1 MRPINAYWYSQ
12 NPVAW
17 LLLPISVIYC
27 LLVFLRRALYKTG
40 LLKSYKLPVPVIIV
54 GNITVGGTGK
64 TPLLI
69 ALTTLLQQQGCRPGI
84 VSRGYGGTV
93 TGERLVKESDD
104 AHMIGDEPC
113 LILKRTG
120 CPLVVGRDRVAA
132 AQLLLAKS
140 DCNVILSD
148 DGLQHYRMQRDVEIA
163 IVDKNRQYG
172 NGYCLP
178 AGPLRE
184 TVSRL
189 KQVDMVVSHCSDAN
203 SSVTPSHSPHFSL
216 HFLDAINLKT
226 DESRNIESFSVQ
238 PVHAVA
244 GIGHPERFF
253 KQLRKNGLEVIA
265 HTFADHHEFTAA
277 DFVFDDDCPVLMTE
291 KDAVKCQGLPAENLW
306 YVPVDAGLSKGLQQQ
321 FLSSIDVLIP
331 KEPA

>member
-1 MRPINAYWYSQ
+1 MKSIDAYWYSQ

-17 LLLPISVIYC
+17 LLLPVSAIYC
-27 LLVFLRRALYKTG
+27 LLVFLRRTLYKTG
-40 LLKSYKLPVPVIIV
+40 LLKSYKLPMPVIIV

-69 ALTTLLQQQGCRPGI
+69 ALVALLQQQGYRPGI
-84 VSRGYGGTV
+84 VSRGYGGSV
-93 TGERLVKESDD
+93 KGERLVKESDD

-132 AQLLLAKS
+132 AQLLLANS

-184 TVSRL
+184 SVSRL
-189 KQVDMVVSHCSDAN
+189 KQVDMVVSHCSNAESAGATN
-203 SSVTPSHSPHFSL
+203 HNLHFFL
-216 HFLDAINLKT
+216 QFLDAINLKT
-226 DESRNIESFSVQ
+226 GETRHIENFSTH

-253 KQLRKNGLEVIA
+253 RQLQKNELEIIA
-265 HTFADHHEFTAA
+265 HAFADHHKFTAA
-277 DFVFDDDCPVLMTE
+277 DFVFDDDYPVLMTE
-291 KDAVKCQGLPAENLW
+291 KDAVKCLGLPAENLW
-306 YVPVDAGLSKGLQQQ
+306 YVPVDAGLSEALQQQ
-321 FLSSIDVLIP
+321 FLSSVDALVA
-331 KEPA
+331 KEPS